1 MAGLADPLDIDGRR
15 ARSRVVFGPHVTNLG
30 RGRELS
36 ERHVAYYRA
45 RAEGGAGVIVIETA
59 SVHRSDWPYERA
71 PLASECGAG
80 WRAIGDA
87 GRPAGSLVLA
97 GLGHRGG
104 QGSSAYSQTVLWA
117 PSAVADVVNREMPM
131 VMEDTDIAELT
142 EGFRAAAALAVAAG
156 LDGVEVDAGP
166 TSLLRQFHSGLT
178 NLRTDGYGTDRLRL
192 TTEVLAAVR
201 SAMGGRGIL
210 ALRLSCDE
218 LAPWAGVT
226 PEQAGAQVEVLA
238 GAVDAIVV
246 VRGGP
251 YSRSAYRPD
260 AHVPPNFNRGLC
272 TAMRQAAGGRALIVL
287 QGSIVDPDEAQ
298 RALDEGVAD
307 AVEMTRA
314 QIADP
319 NLVVRVRSGEA
330 RRLRPCLLC
339 NQACQVDDVR
349 NPIVTCV
356 GEPRSGHETEDEDPE
371 SAETLDADALVVGAG
386 VAGLECARVLAG
398 RGARVRVLD
407 RADGTGGM
415 CLRSAVGPGPRAIG
429 PPRRVAGLRV
439 S

>member
-1 MAGLADPLDIDGRR
+1 MAGLADPLDIAARR
-15 ARSRVVFGPHVTNLG
+15 AGSRVMFGPHVTNLG

-36 ERHVAYYRA
+36 ERHVAYYRT
-45 RAEGGAGVIVIETA
+45 RAHGGAGIIVIETA
-59 SVHRSDWPYERA
+59 SVHPSDWPYERA
-71 PLASECGAG
+71 PLASECGPG

-87 GRPAGSLVLA
+87 CRPVGSLVLA

-104 QGSSAYSQTVLWA
+104 QGSSAYSQSVLWA

-131 VMEDTDIAELT
+131 VMEDTEIDALVD
-142 EGFRAAAALAVAAG
+142 GFQAAAALAAAVG

-178 NLRTDGYGTDRLRL
+178 NLRTDAYGTGRLRL

-201 SAMGGRGIL
+201 AAMGDERVL

-226 PEQAGAQVEVLA
+226 PEQAAAHVEVLA
-238 GAVDAIVV
+238 ESADAIVV

-260 AHVPPNFNRGLC
+260 AHASANFNRDLC
-272 TAMRQAAGGRALIVL
+272 RAMRHAAGGRALIVL
-287 QGSIVDPDEAQ
+287 QGSVIDPDDAQ
-298 RALDEGVAD
+298 RALDEGLAD

-319 NLVVRVRSGEA
+319 RMVDRVRSGQGQ
-330 RRLRPCLLC
+330 RLRPCLLC

-349 NPIVTCV
+349 NPIVSCV
-356 GEPRSGHETEDEDPE
+356 GEPRSGHETEDDDPE
-371 SAETLDADALVVGAG
+371 LAEHLDADALVVGSG
-386 VAGLECARVLAG
+386 VAGLECARVLANRG
-398 RGARVRVLD
+398 TGAGARTSRAGWGDVR
-407 RADGTGGM
+407 
-415 CLRSAVGPGPRAIG
+415 PGRRRPRAGEDG
-429 PPRRVAGLRV
+429 PPRPLVGSRVP
-439 S
+439 